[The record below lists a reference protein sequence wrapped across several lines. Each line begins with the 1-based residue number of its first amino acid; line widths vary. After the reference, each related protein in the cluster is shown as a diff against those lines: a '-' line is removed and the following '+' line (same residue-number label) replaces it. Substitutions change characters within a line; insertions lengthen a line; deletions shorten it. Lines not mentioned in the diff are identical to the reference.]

1 MSNLAI
7 FNDQQEVSTDLKAW
21 IDGNKSIAEPTTGRA
36 SMIFTLKSKTETV
49 EAVIVSSLDRIL
61 LDSRFDRLTKTCID
75 NSVRLTSLEHIED
88 PTSPLESLITR
99 LAPYLTHRL
108 GKSSD
113 DHEPLYDALWRI
125 ENRIRK
131 IEKAL
136 WCHPNN
142 NRATVEQQMIQLTQ
156 SESELLSQLSFT
168 ELRTAYEIAKSAWR
182 CDSINGHAKTALR
195 NLVRLG
201 FAKSS
206 PRGYLRCK

>member
-21 IDGNKSIAEPTTGRA
+21 IEGNRSNCRTYNWKSIDDLYLEVENR
-36 SMIFTLKSKTETV
+36 TV

-88 PTSPLESLITR
+88 PTSPIESLITR

-108 GKSSD
+108 GHSSS
-113 DHEPLYDALWRI
+113 DHEPLYDAVWRI

-131 IEKAL
+131 IEREL
-136 WCHPNN
+136 WCYSNN
-142 NRATVEQQMIQLTQ
+142 NRSTQIQQTTQLTQ
-156 SESELLSQLSFT
+156 TERELLAQLSFT
-168 ELRTAYEIAKSAWR
+168 KTRTALEVADAAWG
-182 CDSINGHAKTALR
+182 CNSKAGHIKYALR

-201 FAKSS
+201 YAKSS
-206 PRGYLRCK
+206 TKGYLRCS